1 MTEETSFLD
10 KYSFSL
16 NSSMTGDFPFLP
28 LTREKFILS
37 STIQCSIKNLAQNS
51 SGSDTR
57 ALSNFTTL
65 RVDAKQLGTTAE
77 FRSSWLNLDI
87 PYKVIIKQSS
97 NKREIL
103 KVKVWSNNHF
113 SHWMFDEQP
122 QWSLN
127 VSKFKIIHDCALR

>member
-37 STIQCSIKNLAQNS
+37 STIQFSIKNLAQNS

-65 RVDAKQLGTTAE
+65 RVDAKQLGTAAE

-113 SHWMFDEQP
+113 SH
-122 QWSLN
+122 
-127 VSKFKIIHDCALR
+127 